1 MRMIFCFFAA
11 DVGLIPKDA
20 FSDLI
25 RVNKTDPVRF
35 SQYLSLLF
43 GAMKDGGE
51 FIMREVPHFN
61 GGLFDDNFVPT
72 LIADHIAMFEQL
84 NELTWSDIEPSIFGT
99 LFERVIDESKR
110 RQLGTHYTSREDI
123 ELIVEP
129 VLMKPLRDQ
138 WEETTSSTQP
148 YLDWEGRH
156 GQERDH
162 MRERLHALLS
172 EFQDRLAAMTVLDPA
187 CGSGNFL
194 YVSLAL
200 LKALEKE
207 VIAFAFAH
215 GLDDFTPRVHPRQLF
230 GIETDEYAH
239 ELASAVVWI
248 GYLQWKH
255 RNAFD
260 LTGESPILQ
269 PLDNIRLA
277 DALLDFDP
285 DGAQATGRGPV
296 AWRKRDHRQSPLP
309 GRQADPPGAR
319 RRLR

>member
-1 MRMIFCFFAA
+1 
-11 DVGLIPKDA
+11 
-20 FSDLI
+20 
-25 RVNKTDPVRF
+25 
-35 SQYLSLLF
+35 
-43 GAMKDGGE
+43 
-51 FIMREVPHFN
+51 
-61 GGLFDDNFVPT
+61 
-72 LIADHIAMFEQL
+72 
-84 NELTWSDIEPSIFGT
+84 
-99 LFERVIDESKR
+99 
-110 RQLGTHYTSREDI
+110 
-123 ELIVEP
+123 
-129 VLMKPLRDQ
+129 
-138 WEETTSSTQP
+138 
-148 YLDWEGRH
+148 
-156 GQERDH
+156 

-172 EFQDRLAAMTVLDPA
+172 EFHDRLVDMTVLDPA

-215 GLDDFTPRVHPRQLF
+215 DLKDFFPRVHPRQLF

-277 DALLDFDP
+277 DALLDFNTSGDATP
-285 DGAQATGRGPV
+285 GEAEWPGTDVIIGNPPFLGGKLVRRELGDDYVDAMFEVWDGSCSTTRPTCAATGSR
-296 AWRKRDHRQSPLP
+296 RP
-309 GRQADPPGAR
+309 GRRSNRVMPRKGRAFSQRREYGEAGTAR
-319 RRLR
+319 C